1 MNAVLNN
8 SLKGRRDFMKKT
20 LVTGLSL
27 GLMNT
32 DVLGVAPYPRTI
44 RIGIIGLS
52 VHSADFTEILNA
64 KTDRDLLDCKVVAI
78 YHPPGNEDVEFSRE
92 HLQKFSDTI
101 KNQGVA
107 FLDSIEAVLEK
118 VDAVMLLTNDGRPH
132 LEQVLPVLKAGKP
145 VYIDKPL
152 AENLPQVNAIFQA
165 SKQYSVPIFTSSALR
180 YGKNIQ
186 DIRRGQVVGKVLGA
200 DAYSPAPLQPSHV
213 DLFWD
218 GIHGVETLYTVMGTG
233 CQSVTC
239 THQDHA
245 DVAVGTWS
253 GGRIGVFRGLREGKI
268 GFGGTVYGADG
279 IAAIGT
285 FAGYRPLVVAIA
297 DFFRTGKSPISNA
310 ETIEI
315 YTFMAAAEESRRKGG
330 VPVELADILVEAQMK
345 MGPKN

>member
-1 MNAVLNN
+1 MIEMNAILKN
-8 SLKGRRDFMKKT
+8 SFKGRRDFIKKV
-20 LVTGLSL
+20 LVTGLGL
-27 GLMNT
+27 GIVDT
-32 DVLGVAPYPRTI
+32 DVVGGGTYSKTI

-64 KTDRDLLDCKVVAI
+64 KADPDLSDCRVVAI

-101 KNQGVA
+101 KHQGVE

-132 LEQVLPVLKAGKP
+132 LEQVLPVLKSGKP

-165 SKQYSVPIFTSSALR
+165 SKQYGVPIFTSSALR
-180 YGKNIQ
+180 YGKNTQ
-186 DIRRGQVVGKVLGA
+186 DIRRGEVVGKVLGA

-233 CQSVTC
+233 CRSVTC

-253 GGRIGVFRGLREGKI
+253 DGRIGVFRGLRQGKI
-268 GFGGTVYGADG
+268 GFGGTVYGSDG
-279 IAAIGT
+279 ITAIGA
-285 FAGYRPLVVAIA
+285 FSGYRSLVVAIA
-297 DFFRTGKSPISNA
+297 DFFRTGKSPVSNE

-330 VPVELADILVEAQMK
+330 VPVELADVLAEAKMK
-345 MGPKN
+345 RA